1 MGSPSRLYHTFVDA
15 DDVRWGV
22 EAQLLGEGADAIPVR
37 FAFTSQYGEH
47 RRLDGVTPECVSWEQ
62 FCDTDWCQLLLASRT
77 LHGPL
82 ARRARTRYQ
91 GIGHTTRW

>member
-1 MGSPSRLYHTFVDA
+1 MGSPSRLYHTFVDT

-47 RRLDGVTPECVSWEQ
+47 RQLDGLTPECLSWEQ
-62 FCDTDWCQLLLASRT
+62 FRDNDWCQLLLASRPIRPSAPRRS
-77 LHGPL
+77 GARYQPL
-82 ARRARTRYQ
+82 GWSARR
-91 GIGHTTRW
+91 